1 MDSQYESWVFCVEK
15 GILKMNCWVVVS
27 NIFYFH
33 PYLGKIPILTNI
45 FQMGW
50 NHQLD
55 WDARLH
61 MSYVLKQ
68 VFIMKLFCVTTFFGM
83 FTKRYDE
90 VMRQRWRWFRIV
102 VSIRHIPLRIPV
114 HVYIYILP
122 WWYTVMIKTCAAQLK
137 AVRIWICDPTQH
149 WNYHPR
155 KWIIFQPAFFKMVID
170 VSIRGWDYGY
180 V

>member
-1 MDSQYESWVFCVEK
+1 MNLGWFFVEK
-15 GILKMNCWVVVS
+15 GILEMTCWVVVS
-27 NIFYFH
+27 NMFYFH

-68 VFIMKLFCVTTFFGM
+68 VFIMKLRCLSWNFFVWRPSLVCLPKGM
-83 FTKRYDE
+83 TRSWDKDE
-90 VMRQRWRWFRIV
+90 GGSELSWA
-102 VSIRHIPLRIPV
+102 SGTYLLRILV
-114 HVYIYILP
+114 HVYMYIYILP

-137 AVRIWICDPTQH
+137 AVRIWICDPT
-149 WNYHPR
+149 
-155 KWIIFQPAFFKMVID
+155 
-170 VSIRGWDYGY
+170 
-180 V
+180 